1 MNERLFF
8 ILDFLCF
15 LFFFLFFT
23 SSGRLSTQGLFII
36 RPRIYMEIHIFMNI
50 IYRVHSLFITI
61 GKETK
66 NAWLCCNLSLDATN
80 RSYKIQK
87 VRFVRHCV
95 TIFPHYSY
103 LNSFRCIGCYNLM
116 SSVYLSGNQAA
127 CQKSDVFYV

>member
-15 LFFFLFFT
+15 LFFLFLYLQ
-23 SSGRLSTQGLFII
+23 GDCRQGLFII

-87 VRFVRHCV
+87 VRFFRHCM
-95 TIFPHYSY
+95 TIFLHYSY

-116 SSVYLSGNQAA
+116 SSFYLSGNQAA